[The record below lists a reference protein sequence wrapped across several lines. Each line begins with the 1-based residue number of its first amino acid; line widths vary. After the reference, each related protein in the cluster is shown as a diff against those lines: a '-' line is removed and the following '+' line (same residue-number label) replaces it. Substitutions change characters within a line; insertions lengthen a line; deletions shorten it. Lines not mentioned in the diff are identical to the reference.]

1 MADTQN
7 LTAKPMREWTWS
19 GTEKIAARK
28 AFDLALRKELDSA
41 INEAKERAARISEA
55 TELWEL
61 EEWLGKRRRKI
72 DSTFDYRYSVL
83 PEVFAGLIFNG
94 LLTVDQLNGIAPEK
108 VDYIRKIVDWA
119 NSRAE

>member
-1 MADTQN
+1 MAGTQN
-7 LTAKPMREWTWS
+7 LAAKQMREWTWS
-19 GTEKIAARK
+19 GTEKNAARK

>member
-7 LTAKPMREWTWS
+7 LAAKPMREWTWS

-119 NSRAE
+119 NSSAE

>member
-1 MADTQN
+1 
-7 LTAKPMREWTWS
+7 
-19 GTEKIAARK
+19 
-28 AFDLALRKELDSA
+28 
-41 INEAKERAARISEA
+41 
-55 TELWEL
+55 L

-83 PEVFAGLIFNG
+83 PEVFAGLIFSG

>member
-7 LTAKPMREWTWS
+7 LAAKPMREWTWS

-83 PEVFAGLIFNG
+83 PEVFAGLIFSG

>member
-7 LTAKPMREWTWS
+7 LAAKPMREWTWS
-19 GTEKIAARK
+19 GTEKNAARK

>member
-7 LTAKPMREWTWS
+7 LAAKPMREWTWS

-41 INEAKERAARISEA
+41 INEAKERDARITEA
-55 TELWEL
+55 SELWEL
-61 EEWLGKRRRKI
+61 EDWLGKRRRKI

-119 NSRAE
+119 NSSAE

>member
-7 LTAKPMREWTWS
+7 LAAKPMREWTWS

-41 INEAKERAARISEA
+41 INEAKERAARITEA
-55 TELWEL
+55 SELWEL
-61 EEWLGKRRRKI
+61 EDWLGKRRRKI

-83 PEVFAGLIFNG
+83 PEVFAGLIFSG

>member
-7 LTAKPMREWTWS
+7 PTAKPMREWTWS
-19 GTEKIAARK
+19 GTEKNAARK

-83 PEVFAGLIFNG
+83 PEVFAGLIYNG
-94 LLTVDQLNGIAPEK
+94 VLTLEQLNGIAPEK
-108 VDYIRKIVDWA
+108 LEYIQKVVAWA
-119 NSRAE
+119 NRRAK

>member
-7 LTAKPMREWTWS
+7 LAAKPMREWTWS

>member
-7 LTAKPMREWTWS
+7 LAAKPMREWTWS

-108 VDYIRKIVDWA
+108 VDYIRTIVDWA

>member
-1 MADTQN
+1 
-7 LTAKPMREWTWS
+7 MREWTWS

-55 TELWEL
+55 TELWAL

-83 PEVFAGLIFNG
+83 PEVFTGLIYNG
-94 LLTVDQLNGIAPEK
+94 VLTLEQLNGIAPEK
-108 VDYIRKIVDWA
+108 LEYIQKVVAWA
-119 NSRAE
+119 NRRAK